1 MPLEQLDTIL
11 IMKYFFLSSIWLV
24 SLSSCGGNPPVEQK
38 SDAPSKPGQQP
49 SQGTVQASPTIST
62 QNGLKRH
69 LTPKEKNEVV
79 DKILQVRAREQAA
92 GLGKG
97 SVTVNRAWNYTG
109 YSYLSV
115 NPDLNIEARL
125 VAVDLTASGHTP
137 NFDFDDIEIVD
148 GDTMI
153 SYGSDP
159 HAVPLNLSDGQIMPI
174 DQAPAAAPRASR
186 WLMIYAFPKNT
197 KTLNLFY
204 WGQKLTLQPMDI
216 APKGWELPYPEQ

>member
-1 MPLEQLDTIL
+1 M
-11 IMKYFFLSSIWLV
+11 LSLC
-24 SLSSCGGNPPVEQK
+24 SCGGNPTVEQET
-38 SDAPSKPGQQP
+38 DPPSKPNQQP
-49 SQGTVQASPTIST
+49 SQGTTQTSPTIST

-69 LTPKEKNEVV
+69 LTPKEKSEVV
-79 DKILQVRAREQAA
+79 DKILQARARQQAA

-97 SVTVNRAWNYTG
+97 SVTVNKAWNYTG

-115 NPDLNIEARL
+115 NPEVTIEARL
-125 VAVDLTASGHTP
+125 VAVDLTTSGHTV

-159 HAVPLNLSDGQIMPI
+159 HAVPLNLSDGQLMPLN
-174 DQAPAAAPRASR
+174 QGPASAPRASR

-197 KTLNLFY
+197 KTFNLFY
-204 WGQKLTLQPMDI
+204 WGKKLTLQPMDI
-216 APKGWELPYPEQ
+216 APEGWELPYPEE